1 MNRTYHRRDVLRIL
15 GVGTA
20 LGGAALLGA
29 CGGSGGNE
37 APREQIASSLS
48 STTPENQAATFR
60 NADRIVYSRTIK
72 RGATTMPLKPHHV
85 SLASLTYDYAG
96 KTTNVDD
103 YMQRNRTA
111 GLLILKGGAVALER
125 YGMGNTE
132 TSRWTSWSVA
142 KSVTSTLVGAALKD
156 GHIASLDDPVTR
168 YVTALKGSA
177 YEQNTIRELL
187 RMTSGVRWIETY
199 SGTGDSDIARLG
211 EAEAEAYGSGKSGS
225 VMELMRTR
233 PRAAAPGSVFNYST
247 GESYVLGAVV
257 AAATGTT
264 LSDYFSRKVWAP
276 FGMEADGYWQ
286 LDSEGGLEMG
296 GENFSATL
304 RDYGR
309 FGLFFSREGVVNGT
323 AVLPLGWRALAGH
336 PDSPVTNYG
345 ALYEGY
351 PLGYGYQWWGFP
363 GKDTTIPAQD
373 RPFTAQGIYGQ
384 FIYINPKEDVVAVVW
399 SAWNNSEDESA
410 QFETYALLSKAV
422 EMLK

>member
-15 GVGTA
+15 GVGTG

-37 APREQIASSLS
+37 APREQIASSLYS
-48 STTPENQAATFR
+48 ITPENQAATFR
-60 NADRIVYSRTIK
+60 NADRIVYTRTIK

-187 RMTSGVRWIETY
+187 RMTSGVRWIEAY
-199 SGTGDSDIARLG
+199 SETGDSDSARLRD
-211 EAEAEAYGSGKSGS
+211 AYQSGKSGS

-247 GESYVLGAVV
+247 GESDVLGAVV

-264 LSDYFSRKVWAP
+264 LSDYLSRKVWAP
-276 FGMEADGYWQ
+276 FGMEADGYWR
-286 LDSEGGLEMG
+286 LDSEGGLELG
-296 GENFSATL
+296 GSNILATL

-323 AVLPLGWRALAGH
+323 AVLPLGWRDLAGH

-345 ALYEGY
+345 ALYEGD
-351 PLGYGYQWWGFP
+351 PNGYGYQWWALP

-373 RPFTAQGIYGQ
+373 RPFTALGIYGQ

-399 SAWNNSEDESA
+399 SAWNNSWVNSAES
-410 QFETYALLSKAV
+410 ETYALLSKAV

>member
-37 APREQIASSLS
+37 APREQIA
-48 STTPENQAATFR
+48 
-60 NADRIVYSRTIK
+60 SRTIK

-199 SGTGDSDIARLG
+199 SGTGDSDIARLTD
-211 EAEAEAYGSGKSGS
+211 ADRKS
-225 VMELMRTR
+225 TR
-233 PRAAAPGSVFNYST
+233 LNSSHIQK
-247 GESYVLGAVV
+247 
-257 AAATGTT
+257 
-264 LSDYFSRKVWAP
+264 SRMP
-276 FGMEADGYWQ
+276 
-286 LDSEGGLEMG
+286 S
-296 GENFSATL
+296 SA
-304 RDYGR
+304 
-309 FGLFFSREGVVNGT
+309 
-323 AVLPLGWRALAGH
+323 
-336 PDSPVTNYG
+336 
-345 ALYEGY
+345 
-351 PLGYGYQWWGFP
+351 
-363 GKDTTIPAQD
+363 
-373 RPFTAQGIYGQ
+373 
-384 FIYINPKEDVVAVVW
+384 
-399 SAWNNSEDESA
+399 
-410 QFETYALLSKAV
+410 
-422 EMLK
+422 

>member
-37 APREQIASSLS
+37 APREQIASSLY

-60 NADRIVYSRTIK
+60 NADRIVYTRTIK

-85 SLASLTYDYAG
+85 SLASFTYDYAG

-199 SGTGDSDIARLG
+199 SATGDSDTARLR
-211 EAEAEAYGSGKSGS
+211 EAYGSGKSGS

-247 GESYVLGAVV
+247 GESDVLGAVV

-276 FGMEADGYWQ
+276 FGMEADGYWR
-286 LDSEGGLEMG
+286 LDSEGGLELG
-296 GENFSATL
+296 GSNFSATL

-323 AVLPLGWRALAGH
+323 AVLPLGWRALASH

-384 FIYINPKEDVVAVVW
+384 FIYIDPKEDVVAVVW
-399 SAWNNSEDESA
+399 SAWNNSTDDSA
-410 QFETYALLSKAV
+410 EFETYALLSKAV

>member
-1 MNRTYHRRDVLRIL
+1 
-15 GVGTA
+15 
-20 LGGAALLGA
+20 
-29 CGGSGGNE
+29 
-37 APREQIASSLS
+37 
-48 STTPENQAATFR
+48 
-60 NADRIVYSRTIK
+60 
-72 RGATTMPLKPHHV
+72 MPLKPHHV

-187 RMTSGVRWIETY
+187 RMTSGVRWIEDY
-199 SGTGDSDIARLG
+199 DGTGDSDIARLG
-211 EAEAEAYGSGKSGS
+211 EALAEAYGSGKSGS

-276 FGMEADGYWQ
+276 FGMEADGYWE

-296 GENFSATL
+296 GEGFNATL

-323 AVLPLGWRALAGH
+323 AVLPLGWRDLAGH

-345 ALYEGY
+345 ALYEGF
-351 PLGYGYQWWGFP
+351 PLGYGYQWWALP

-373 RPFTAQGIYGQ
+373 RPFTAEGIYGQ

-399 SAWNNSEDESA
+399 SAWNNPEDESA
-410 QFETYALLSKAV
+410 RFETYALLSKAV

>member
-37 APREQIASSLS
+37 APREQIA
-48 STTPENQAATFR
+48 
-60 NADRIVYSRTIK
+60 SRTIK

-132 TSRWTSWSVA
+132 TSRWLSWSVA

-199 SGTGDSDIARLG
+199 SGTGDSDIARLT
-211 EAEAEAYGSGKSGS
+211 EAYEEAYGSGKSGA

-276 FGMEADGYWQ
+276 FGMEADGYWE
-286 LDSEGGLEMG
+286 LDSEGGLEDG
-296 GENFSATL
+296 GANFSATL

-323 AVLPLGWRALAGH
+323 AVLPLGWRDLASH

-351 PLGYGYQWWGFP
+351 PLGYGYQWWALP
-363 GKDTTIPAQD
+363 GKDTTIPVQD
-373 RPFTAQGIYGQ
+373 RPFTAEGIYGQ

-399 SAWNNSEDESA
+399 SAWNNPWVDSA

>member
-37 APREQIASSLS
+37 APREQIASSLF
-48 STTPENQAATFR
+48 STTPENRAATFR

-187 RMTSGVRWIETY
+187 RMTSGVRWIEAY
-199 SGTGDSDIARLG
+199 SETGNSDIARLR
-211 EAEAEAYGSGKSGS
+211 EAYSSGKSGS

-296 GENFSATL
+296 GANFSATL

-323 AVLPLGWRALAGH
+323 AVLPLGWRALASH

-345 ALYEGY
+345 ALYKDY
-351 PLGYGYQWWGFP
+351 PLGYGYQWWALP

-384 FIYINPKEDVVAVVW
+384 FIYIDPKEDVVAVVW
-399 SAWNNSEDESA
+399 SAWNNSWVDSA
-410 QFETYALLSKAV
+410 EFETFALLSKAV